1 MPQGYYPTINIKLG
15 DVNANVSSTLG
26 LNNIQVDEGYYPT
39 LNLKLTDELNNFDS
53 NIAVNYPVAVVGYM
67 PTLNINLLDELNRFT
82 GDLDLGGGEE
92 PPEPPVEDNL
102 PNTRSIT
109 SARWQPANNVDTRI
123 RSQWQRSTRTD
134 SIPVL
139 RWGQADQVDNVIS
152 LIQERTLLTQDRY
165 ILNRFG
171 RFALVD
177 NVYRIGQLRNLVQLN
192 KDYNV
197 SSRQELLAQDSAYK
211 TYYSV
216 PPAKDVDYTFKYNH
230 VRLQGFERETRIVIP
245 PVPPV
250 EVRPPYIPNV
260 NIPLQGVTNA
270 FDNDI
275 KLTLPP
281 IAPNGYMPNINVPL
295 EAVTNTFSNDIMLVD
310 EFAEEVINPDEPIIE
325 IVPGALQPTGSP
337 FKFNFER
344 ALNPIDVDRTLTW
357 GYGINNFVIGGV
369 TTITSRPDP
378 VVPPEPDPP
387 IVHINYEV
395 YRVVNTVNITVRPSG
410 QFLDFENFTI
420 TRDVESFAWTC
431 TFDLLTEQ
439 SYNLVRPVGRALQ
452 TIDINING
460 TIFTVFVGKANTSI
474 RASTN
479 GTTRVYRCTAW
490 SNLKRLSYPYARRR
504 SFTDSQA
511 RTAAQIATNELAGT
525 GFTVDWQ
532 TVDWQVPVGV
542 HTYQNK
548 TSLGAVLGVVNGV
561 GGVIVPDLSEDTF
574 TVRPYYPV
582 SPWNWDDEFTQINR
596 QMNESQF
603 FSIDNDTIPRDNPNG
618 VYVYGQEQGVGVFAV
633 RLGTSGSELLPD
645 VVDRYIT
652 ANTAGQERGRI
663 EVARNSFIE
672 LIPMST
678 YIDENGIIMPQELIE
693 FTALDGTTWRG
704 MVVQTTVN
712 CSRVGTALTQQIT
725 IARFFDG

>member
-1 MPQGYYPTINIKLG
+1 MTEPSGGGTQSP
-15 DVNANVSSTLG
+15 S
-26 LNNIQVDEGYYPT
+26 
-39 LNLKLTDELNNFDS
+39 
-53 NIAVNYPVAVVGYM
+53 VGYI
-67 PTLNINLLDELNRFT
+67 PTS
-82 GDLDLGGGEE
+82 DLALTSTPYIPTPDITIGQPVV
-92 PPEPPVEDNL
+92 PPEPDILLVSYGTKL
-102 PNTRSIT
+102 GWGIARSV
-109 SARWQPANNVDTRI
+109 NVGVD
-123 RSQWQRSTRTD
+123 SQYGTTN
-134 SIPVL
+134 
-139 RWGQADQVDNVIS
+139 QADTTIGVTYGTATAHDRVILLRQQQVFAKIDKGYKLPVRPFSELADAHYSIGTQRTFEAID
-152 LIQERTLLTQDRY
+152 LHTRLGFERNFVQADASYTT
-165 ILNRFG
+165 NFG
-171 RFALVD
+171 QGA
-177 NVYRIGQLRNLVQLN
+177 
-192 KDYNV
+192 
-197 SSRQELLAQDSAYK
+197 
-211 TYYSV
+211 
-216 PPAKDVDYTFKYNH
+216 PADIDYTFKYNS
-230 VRLQGFERETRIVIP
+230 VRLTGVRRIPRFIDSTVGYKPNNTINLKPAPYILSSNLTIENMTGGTPVQVGFERT
-245 PVPPV
+245 
-250 EVRPPYIPNV
+250 
-260 NIPLQGVTNA
+260 
-270 FDNDI
+270 
-275 KLTLPP
+275 P
-281 IAPNGYMPNINVPL
+281 I
-295 EAVTNTFSNDIMLVD
+295 
-310 EFAEEVINPDEPIIE
+310 
-325 IVPGALQPTGSP
+325 QPTGSP
-337 FKFNFER
+337 FKSIFGKTS
-344 ALNPIDVDRTLTW
+344 AQIDHSQTFAW
-357 GYGINNFVIGGV
+357 GYGLNNFVIGGV
-369 TTITSRPDP
+369 TTIPSRPEDII
-378 VVPPEPDPP
+378 PPEPDPP

-410 QFLDFENFTI
+410 QFLDFENFSI

-439 SYNLVRPVGRALQ
+439 SYNLVRPVGRTLQ

-460 TIFTVFVGKANTSI
+460 TVFTVFVGKANTSV
-474 RASTN
+474 RASAN
-479 GTTRVYRCTAW
+479 GTTRVYRCTGW

-532 TVDWQVPVGV
+532 TIDWQVPAGV

-548 TSLGAVLGVVNGV
+548 TSLGAILGVVNGV
-561 GGVIVPDLSEDTF
+561 GGVIVPDLSENTF

-582 SPWNWDDEFTQINR
+582 SPWNWGDEFTQINR

-633 RLGTSGSELLPD
+633 RLGTSGNELLPD

-693 FTALDGTTWRG
+693 FTALDGTLWRG

-725 IARFFDG
+725 VARFFDG

>member
-39 LNLKLTDELNNFDS
+39 LNLKLTDELNNFGS

-67 PTLNINLLDELNRFT
+67 PTININLLDELNRFT
-82 GDLDLGGGEE
+82 GYLDLGGGEE

-109 SARWQPANNVDTRI
+109 SARWQPANNVDARI
-123 RSQWQRSTRTD
+123 MSQWQRSTRTD
-134 SIPVL
+134 TIPVL

-152 LIQERTLLTQDRY
+152 LIQERTLLTQNRY

-171 RFALVD
+171 RFALID
-177 NVYRIGQLRNLVQLN
+177 NGYRIGQLRNLVQLN

-260 NIPLQGVTNA
+260 NIPLQDLTNT
-270 FDNDI
+270 FDSNI

-281 IAPNGYMPNINVPL
+281 IAPSGYIPSINIPL
-295 EAVTNTFSNDIMLVD
+295 ESVTNTFNNDLMLFD
-310 EFAEEVINPDEPIIE
+310 EFAEEVINPEEPIIE
-325 IVPGALQPTGSP
+325 VVPGVLQPIGSP

-344 ALNPIDVDRTLTW
+344 AINPIDVDRTLTW

-369 TTITSRPDP
+369 TTIPSNPEE
-378 VVPPEPDPP
+378 VIPPEPDPP

-395 YRVVNTVNITVRPSG
+395 YRIVNTVNITVKPNG
-410 QFLDFENFTI
+410 QFLDFDNFSI

-431 TFDLLTEQ
+431 TFDLLTLEG
-439 SYNLVRPVGRALQ
+439 YNLVRPIGR
-452 TIDINING
+452 TIKEVDVNING
-460 TIFTVFVGKANTSI
+460 TIFTLFVGKASTSV
-474 RASTN
+474 RASNN

-490 SNLKRLSYPYARRR
+490 SNLKRLSYPYARRK

-511 RTAAQIATNELAGT
+511 RTAAQIATNELTDT

-532 TVDWQVPVGV
+532 TVDWSVPAGV

-548 TSLGAVLGVVNGV
+548 TSLGAVLSVVNAIGGVV
-561 GGVIVPDLSEDTF
+561 VPDLSDNSF
-574 TVRPYYPV
+574 QVRPYYPI
-582 SPWNWDDEFTQINR
+582 SPWNWNDEFTQLNR
-596 QMNESQF
+596 AMNESQF

-633 RLGTSGSELLPD
+633 RTGTSGNELLPD

-652 ANTAGQERGRI
+652 ENIAGQERGRI

-693 FTALDGTTWRG
+693 FTALDGTKWRG

-725 IARFFDG
+725 VARFFDD